1 MDPDP
6 GFFFYGGSDP
16 FVEKVDSLISV
27 MKSLY
32 SRISNEGKKSYLFL
46 LIKTKSDIPQ
56 WSLFFFYKYET
67 YHTFPIISMANCV
80 FFQITA
86 FFPSFL
92 TFVDWR
98 KRSKA

>member
-32 SRISNEGKKSYLFL
+32 SRISNEGKKIIFIFTDKDEIRYTTMEFIFFL
-46 LIKTKSDIPQ
+46 
-56 WSLFFFYKYET
+56 
-67 YHTFPIISMANCV
+67 
-80 FFQITA
+80 
-86 FFPSFL
+86 
-92 TFVDWR
+92 
-98 KRSKA
+98 